1 MKGKTMRVIYL
12 VNDRNGRTFAA
23 FTDQDSAQAM
33 VDSGEYP
40 GSKVVSFAVD
50 VFDPQGR
57 LNVAE

>member
-1 MKGKTMRVIYL
+1 MRVIYL